1 MPLNTRL
8 SWPDV
13 RLIIGLGLTGFVA
26 LVVVAVVIKR
36 RRNRARQQV
45 GTVQLVNPSH
55 AAVAAPQ
62 VVVA

>member
-1 MPLNTRL
+1 
-8 SWPDV
+8 V